1 MSTATVTAPRV
12 LVVGASPRE
21 EGSYALALADAVV
34 EAFVAE
40 HPGAE
45 VDRLDAFSLAPFG
58 ARRTAAK
65 MAVIAGEDVPEAA
78 AAEWEDVRAVFERVA
93 AADLLVFA
101 VPLWNHGLPW
111 ALKLFIDTIT
121 QPGLAFSFDP
131 ETGYTGLL
139 VGRRAVAVYTSAVY
153 SPGVAP
159 AFGTDEASPY
169 LRSWLAFVG
178 IDDVREVRLQ
188 PTYPTPDFEER
199 RQRAHDEAGALGA
212 TLAEHAALR

>member
-12 LVVGASPRE
+12 LVVGASPRG
-21 EGSYALALADAVV
+21 EGSYALALAETVV
-34 EAFVAE
+34 DAFVAE

-45 VDRLDAFSLAPFG
+45 VDRLDTFSLAPFG
-58 ARRTAAK
+58 ARRTDAK
-65 MAVIAGEDVPEAA
+65 MAVIAGEEVPGAA
-78 AAEWEDVRAVFERVA
+78 VAEWDDVRAVFERVA

-101 VPLWNHGLPW
+101 VPLWNHGIPW

-131 ETGYTGLL
+131 ETGYSGLL
-139 VGRRAVAVYTSAVY
+139 GGRRAVVAYTSAVY

-159 AFGTDEASPY
+159 AFGTDEAAPF

-199 RQRAHDEAGALGA
+199 RRRAHDEAAEVGA
-212 TLAEHAALR
+212 TLAEHALLR